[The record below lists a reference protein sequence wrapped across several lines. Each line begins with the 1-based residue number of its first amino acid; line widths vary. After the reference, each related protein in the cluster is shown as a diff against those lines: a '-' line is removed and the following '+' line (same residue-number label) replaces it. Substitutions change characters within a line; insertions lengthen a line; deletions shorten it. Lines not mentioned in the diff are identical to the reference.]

1 MALTLKNNY
10 CEICDGFVRKLVE
23 IMVMFTYT
31 YLQRYDM
38 EEPMGLNMKGV
49 GIQKKTGDKKCKG
62 TREWRFIKIHVETE
76 CV

>member
-38 EEPMGLNMKGV
+38 EEPIGLNVKGV
-49 GIQKKTGDKKCKG
+49 GIQKENG
-62 TREWRFIKIHVETE
+62 RQEVQRN
-76 CV
+76 

>member
-10 CEICDGFVRKLVE
+10 CEICDGFFRKLVE

-38 EEPMGLNMKGV
+38 EEPMGLNVKGV
-49 GIQKKTGDKKCKG
+49 GIQKENG
-62 TREWRFIKIHVETE
+62 RQEVQRN
-76 CV
+76 